1 MVDRDALRRAV
12 DELYSVQPEEFL
24 PRRTALAAAARAAGD
39 RATAKEITGLRKPTR
54 SASILNGLARS
65 DPDRVTSLLDLGTE
79 LRGAERSVDARRLR
93 ELTGRRRRLLDE
105 LTRAAFRIADD
116 PSPSAAVREEVVA
129 TLTAALADD
138 EVAEQLR
145 SGTMVKPA
153 RWEGFGFGAGP
164 DLMIV
169 PAADDVQESTTPAES
184 RAKTAAST
192 ERSRKAGSAQPD
204 DAEPTGAPAGDGAR
218 REAQARDQ
226 ARREAQARDQT
237 RRQAQGRD
245 QARREAQ
252 ARAEQDRR
260 ETIAD
265 ARSVAEDA
273 DAAVASARDAE
284 QEQHNRLR
292 MLEEQVLDARRRL
305 DDARL
310 AVRRAEVR
318 QRKAAHALSRVD
330 RRSAGPAADPVD
342 R

>member
-12 DELYSVQPEEFL
+12 DELYSVQPEQFL

-204 DAEPTGAPAGDGAR
+204 DAEPAGDGAR

>member
-1 MVDRDALRRAV
+1 MVDRDVLRRAV

-65 DPDRVTSLLDLGTE
+65 DPDRVTSLLDLGTD
-79 LRGAERSVDARRLR
+79 LRGAERSVDAQRLR

-116 PSPSAAVREEVVA
+116 PSPSAAVRDEVVA

-153 RWEGFGFGAGP
+153 RWEGFGAGP

-169 PAADDVQESTTPAES
+169 PASDDVQDSTTPAEES
-184 RAKTAAST
+184 PARTADST
-192 ERSRKAGSAQPD
+192 DRSRKAGSAQPG
-204 DAEPTGAPAGDGAR
+204 DAEPNGAPAGDGAR
-218 REAQARDQ
+218 RRAQA
-226 ARREAQARDQT
+226 
-237 RRQAQGRD
+237 RD

-260 ETIAD
+260 EAIAD
-265 ARSVAEDA
+265 ARRVAEDA
-273 DAAVASARDAE
+273 AAAVASARDAE
-284 QEQHNRLR
+284 QEQHDRLR
-292 MLEEQVLDARRRL
+292 MLEEQMLDARRRL

-318 QRKAAHALSRVD
+318 QRKAAHALSRLSRVD